1 MERVWNALALVGV
14 LLALLVTAGVFNLGD
29 LPTWSDLGLSSQTTT
44 PAPTTPAVTTAQR
57 APAAPAPTQPEPV
70 APPAPAFEAPPAPPP
85 ASVATV
91 TPPSEPAT
99 AEPLATL
106 TSPDGPNPTLRAH
119 EEIKA
124 LLLTTADVYTYC
136 YYADGNG
143 TISRIFPNRFQPDPF
158 VRSGSLELPDA
169 TGAFTLV
176 ADIPNRTEE
185 VRCMASTSDLGPSL
199 PSALQGEDLTPLS
212 LGSLDEISE
221 MFRSLSAEV
230 TEARLVAQVVP

>member
-29 LPTWSDLGLSSQTTT
+29 LPTWSDLGLSSQ
-44 PAPTTPAVTTAQR
+44 APTETSPAPAVTAAQR
-57 APAAPAPTQPEPV
+57 PPAALPPAQPEPAAPAAPAY
-70 APPAPAFEAPPAPPP
+70 EAPHVPPP
-85 ASVATV
+85 ASVAAV
-91 TPPSEPAT
+91 IPPSEPVT

-106 TSPDGPNPTLRAH
+106 TSADGPNPTLRVH

-143 TISRIFPNRFQPDPF
+143 TISRIFPNRFRPDPL
-158 VRSGSLELPDA
+158 VRGGSLELPDS

-185 VRCMASTSDLGPSL
+185 VRCMAATMDLGPSL

-212 LGSLDEISE
+212 LRSLDEISE
-221 MFRSLSAEV
+221 IFRSLGAEV